1 MRQFSRLF
9 HQAVA
14 GITKPVTLH
23 FLRHSFAAR
32 DTLQASAHRSRKLHS
47 YPSRYIDPHCPDES
61 VI

>member
-32 DTLQASAHRSRKLHS
+32 DTLQASAHRGIDTLTATVSRIRS
-47 YPSRYIDPHCPDES
+47 
-61 VI
+61 

>member
-23 FLRHSFAAR
+23 SLRHSFAAR
-32 DTLQASAHRSRKLHS
+32 DTLQASAHRSRKPHS
-47 YPSRYIDPHCPDES
+47 YP
-61 VI
+61 